1 MRYLLRRFGFYLVA
15 AWISVTL
22 NFFLPRMTPG
32 DPATMVFARFQGQ
45 VTPEALEALK
55 KTFGFTNAPLYRQY
69 LTYLNQLLH
78 GELGVSIAFFPASVA
93 DVIATGFK
101 WTIVLAGSA
110 VLISFA
116 IGTLLGILSA
126 WKRGSWLDNS
136 LPPLLS
142 FIGAFPYFWLG
153 MLLVYIFAFTFE
165 WFPTGHAMSDTL
177 VPGWNGQTLY
187 DVISHAFLPAMS
199 IVIATLGGWMLT
211 MRNAM
216 MGVLGQD
223 YVALAQA
230 KGLSPN
236 RILFRYAARN
246 ALLPNITG
254 FGMALGFV
262 MGGSLL
268 TEVIFSYP
276 GQGYLLIQAVRT
288 QDYPLMQGLFL
299 LITFA
304 VLLANALVD
313 IVCLW
318 LDPRMQAGEG

>member
-1 MRYLLRRFGFYLVA
+1 MRYLLRRFGFYVAA
-15 AWISVTL
+15 AWISITL
-22 NFFLPRMTPG
+22 NFFLPRLTPG
-32 DPATMVFARFQGQ
+32 DPASTVFARFQGQ

-55 KTFGFTNAPLYRQY
+55 KTFGFTNAPLYQQY
-69 LTYLNQLLH
+69 LTYLNQLVH
-78 GELGVSIAFFPASVA
+78 GELGLSIAFFPSPVV

-101 WTIVLAGSA
+101 WTLLLAGSA
-110 VLISFA
+110 VLISFVL
-116 IGTLLGILSA
+116 GTLLGILSA
-126 WKRGSWLDNS
+126 WKRGSWLDNV
-136 LPPLLS
+136 LPPALAFL
-142 FIGAFPYFWLG
+142 GAFPYFWLA
-153 MLLVYIFAFTFE
+153 MLLVYVFAFTFE

-177 VPGWNGQTLY
+177 PPGWRFDTLY
-187 DVISHAFLPAMS
+187 DIISHAFLPALS
-199 IVIATLGGWMLT
+199 IVIATLGGWTLT
-211 MRNAM
+211 MRNSM

-223 YVALAQA
+223 YVCLAQA
-230 KGLSPN
+230 KGLT
-236 RILFRYAARN
+236 RTRVLFRYAARN

-276 GQGYLLIQAVRT
+276 GQGYLLIQAVRS

-313 IVCLW
+313 VVCLW